1 MNPEQQIRRSSNTR
15 TALVL
20 VSVVLVF
27 FFGIIVKNWL
37 LK

>member
-1 MNPEQQIRRSSNTR
+1 MTPDQQVRRSHNTR